1 MLKMFFLII
10 DKLLGLIAT
19 AMSKFKKNTEETIIK
34 IQIIVFN
41 NYF

>member
-1 MLKMFFLII
+1 MLKMSFLIT
-10 DKLLGLIAT
+10 DKLVGLIAT
-19 AMSKFKKNTEETIIK
+19 AMPKILKNTEETIIK

>member
-1 MLKMFFLII
+1 MLKMSFLIT
-10 DKLLGLIAT
+10 DKLVGLIAT
-19 AMSKFKKNTEETIIK
+19 AMPKFKKNTEETAIK